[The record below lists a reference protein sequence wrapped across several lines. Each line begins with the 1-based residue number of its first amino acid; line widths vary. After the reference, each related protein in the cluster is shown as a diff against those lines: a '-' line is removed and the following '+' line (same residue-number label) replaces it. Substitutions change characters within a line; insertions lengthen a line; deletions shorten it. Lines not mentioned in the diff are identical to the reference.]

1 MHIFLSSFPF
11 IHTILFFP
19 RRRPCRRSN
28 TSNHTVPLVTLQYSP
43 FIRFLLPFIH
53 RRSPLKNNALIFIL
67 VRAVQQEQLQHPSN
81 PLTNVVLHISTTANN
96 LFSTLYH
103 PPYTRRPST
112 TIPYRRLPSI
122 ILYQS
127 LITPHQQP
135 IFPPL
140 FRPYKN
146 YMK

>member
-53 RRSPLKNNALIFIL
+53 RRSPLKNNASFFIL
-67 VRAVQQEQLQHPSN
+67 VRAVQQKQLQHPYN

-103 PPYTRRPST
+103 PSYTRRPST
-112 TIPYRRLPSI
+112 PIPYRRLPSI
-122 ILYQS
+122 ILLS
-127 LITPHQQP
+127 IIHHTPSATH
-135 IFPPL
+135 FPPS
-140 FRPYKN
+140 FSSI
-146 YMK
+146 

>member
-11 IHTILFFP
+11 IHTTLFFP

-28 TSNHTVPLVTLQYSP
+28 TSNHTVPLVTLPSSP

-81 PLTNVVLHISTTANN
+81 PPTTIVLYIHNTANN

-103 PPYTRRPST
+103 PSYTRRPST
-112 TIPYRRLPSI
+112 PIPYRRLPSI
-122 ILYQS
+122 ILLSIINHTQS
-127 LITPHQQP
+127 ATH
-135 IFPPL
+135 FPPS
-140 FRPYKN
+140 FSSI
-146 YMK
+146 